1 MCVCV
6 CEREREREREK
17 KNVRGICPTKLLCTA
32 EQRLRDVETGLIISF
47 TRRAYMHTFIQKH
60 THTHIKIC
68 IMKAVRSNYTMFHL
82 YSSALQR
89 RPIAHIALSG
99 YSLTAMVLST

>member
-1 MCVCV
+1 MQ
-6 CEREREREREK
+6 
-17 KNVRGICPTKLLCTA
+17 ICPAYLLCTA
-32 EQRLRDVETGLIISF
+32 EGWLRDVETGLIISI
-47 TRRAYMHTFIQKH
+47 TRRADMHTFIQKH
-60 THTHIKIC
+60 THTYIKIF
-68 IMKAVRSNYTMFHL
+68 IMQAVRSNYTMFHL